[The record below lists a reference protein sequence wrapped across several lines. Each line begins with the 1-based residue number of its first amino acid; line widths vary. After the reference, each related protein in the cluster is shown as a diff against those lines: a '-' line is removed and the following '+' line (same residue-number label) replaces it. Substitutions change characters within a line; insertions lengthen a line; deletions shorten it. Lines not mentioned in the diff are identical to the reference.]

1 MDDETPDGPIRTPPW
16 ESPPPRPGPSASPS
30 PGAPGPTGPIVNWA
44 PPPAAPEVPGAPGL
58 SFADTASRI
67 VAYVID
73 IAILGIIGFVI
84 AALLGLGEATTR
96 TSGSNTFSSYF
107 VSTTNPI
114 VSLIFAV
121 IGAAYFILSWSG
133 GRRATIGQRLLHL
146 QVGNAFDGLP
156 LSTEQALRRWI
167 GLGSFLGLLAFI
179 RPIAGLASLA
189 QLIWIVVLVIT
200 TVRSPTKQGLHDRF
214 ANSAVVKPSGE
225 GTSGLAMACLLV
237 IGLIVVLAII
247 GIIAA
252 VMMGPAFFDQLSRL
266 GRSV

>member
-1 MDDETPDGPIRTPPW
+1 MDEETPGPIGTPPW
-16 ESPPPRPGPSASPS
+16 EVPPPREPSPSAPPPGSPPS
-30 PGAPGPTGPIVNWA
+30 GPIVNWA

-73 IAILGIIGFVI
+73 ILILGIIGFAI
-84 AALLGLGEATTR
+84 AAVLGLGETTTR

-114 VSLIFAV
+114 VSLIYAV
-121 IGAAYFILSWSG
+121 IGAAYFIFSWSG

-146 QVGNAFDGLP
+146 QVGNAFDGRP
-156 LSTEQALRRWI
+156 LSTEQAVRRWI
-167 GLGSFLGLLAFI
+167 ALGSFLGLLAFI

-189 QLIWIVVLVIT
+189 QLVWVIALVIT

-237 IGLIVVLAII
+237 IGIVVVLGII
-247 GIIAA
+247 GIIAIFL
-252 VMMGPAFFDQLSRL
+252 MGPAFLDQLSRL